1 MVEVLEQ
8 SLVYFFQLRKTVVF
22 ATLLKAVHVYCNTEH
37 VVLL

>member
-8 SLVYFFQLRKTVVF
+8 SLVHSFQLRKTVVF
-22 ATLLKAVHVYCNTEH
+22 ATPLQAVLVYCNTEH